1 MDNKKKLIELISVF
15 FENDSNVITTETVIK
30 DLIGWDSL
38 NNIRLMDSVE
48 KMFKVNISYVE
59 LMTIRTVKD
68 YLRLIEKSYE
78 KI

>member
-59 LMTIRTVKD
+59 LMKIRTVKD

-78 KI
+78 

>member
-15 FENDSNVITTETVIK
+15 FENHSNEITTETVIK